1 MDDTRTALGH
11 ASRTLLGLS
20 TGLLAGGFS
29 ATALAL
35 WSLFG
40 SSDDGGG
47 ADIGGGILA
56 LFGTVVGCIGL
67 VLLAVTAVVAISAR
81 RRLADRVSG
90 RAAPGRGTT

>member
-1 MDDTRTALGH
+1 MDDTRTALGP
-11 ASRTLLGLS
+11 AARTILGVS
-20 TGLLAGGFS
+20 SGLLAVGFA

-67 VLLAVTAVVAISAR
+67 VLLGVTAVVAISAR
-81 RRLADRVSG
+81 RRRADRVSG